1 MNDMAVSS
9 LMQQINALSQRV
21 NADQLIDNISTPA
34 IFESENQDSFSNLMS
49 NALQEINKQQ
59 KMSSEMGT
67 QYQLGNKDIDTAE
80 LMIQIQKAR
89 VSFEA
94 LNQFRNQAVSAY
106 QDIMN
111 MQV

>member
-1 MNDMAVSS
+1 MNTVSAS
-9 LMQQINALSQRV
+9 DLLSQL
-21 NADQLIDNISTPA
+21 NQLSERIDTNNLIEQLDKSHVA
-34 IFESENQDSFSNLMS
+34 HSFTDLMRDTM
-49 NALQEINKQQ
+49 QEINSQQ
-59 KMSSEMGT
+59 LTSSEMGT
-67 QYQLGNKDIDTAE
+67 QYQLGNKEIDTAA

>member
-1 MNDMAVSS
+1 MNTMSADN
-9 LMQQINALSQRV
+9 LLTQLNQLSERV
-21 NADQLIDNISTPA
+21 NANTLITQLDTTQGAQSFADLMRDTLQA
-34 IFESENQDSFSNLMS
+34 INT
-49 NALQEINKQQ
+49 QQ
-59 KMSSEMGT
+59 LKSSEMGT
-67 QYQLGNKDIDTAE
+67 QYQLGNKEIDTAA